1 MIMKKTILFLLLM
14 PLFLPAQ
21 TFKKNELDKIVQEA
35 FAQQKV
41 AGASVLIAQNGKII
55 LNKGYGF
62 AHLGFRVPATP
73 QTKYFI
79 VGANQIVLGAAIMQ
93 LVEKNTLSLDDE
105 ITKYLPG
112 FNVQGNKITIRH
124 LLTSTSG
131 LPDYHHL
138 GDPLTGQAYQPKAM
152 DEVIDVFE
160 NKPFTMKPGT
170 NHDWSISNFAVLV
183 SILQK
188 VTNQRYEVYI
198 RTNIITPLGLHET
211 EYLTQKKLI
220 PQFAQGYNFSDSS
233 FYPTTHSLLKYDL
246 STRLV
251 STTGDIYKLWEG
263 LKQGKAISRQ
273 SFMLMTS
280 REEAAKN
287 NSGNFGYMFGI
298 AKLENYNT
306 VSFGGSLDGYSSFSS
321 YYYPEKEITIIIFT
335 NTNGPTAR
343 FMGRQLARKMLG
355 LPPPPGSELPKKII
369 TDLPLTK
376 QEQLN
381 LAGTY
386 IVKRTV
392 TNSTSPLTYSMGKRT
407 MRVFTEIDQL
417 MLQQFGELPEP
428 LLKQADG
435 TFEVK
440 TGWQRM
446 IISFKNEN
454 NNIVMSIVQ
463 PNYIDS
469 GARIGNADVKTF
481 HGAAFE
487 NLK

>member
-1 MIMKKTILFLLLM
+1 MKKLILFLFLM
-14 PLFLPAQ
+14 PLFLQAQ

-79 VGANQIVLGAAIMQ
+79 VGANQIVLGTAIMQ
-93 LVEKNTLSLDDE
+93 LVDKGALSPDDE
-105 ITKYLPG
+105 ITKYLPD

-152 DEVIDVFE
+152 DEVIDLFE

-170 NHDWSISNFAVLV
+170 KHDWSISNAALLV

-188 VTNQRYEVYI
+188 VTNQRYEDYI
-198 RTNIITPLGLHET
+198 RTNIITPLGLQET
-211 EYLTQKKLI
+211 EYLIQKKVI
-220 PQFAQGYNFSDSS
+220 PQFAQGYNLSDST
-233 FYPTTHSLLKYDL
+233 FYPATHSLFKYDL

-251 STTGDIYKLWEG
+251 STTGDMYKLWEG
-263 LKQGKAISRQ
+263 LKQGKVISRQ
-273 SFMLMTS
+273 SFQLMTS

-287 NSGNFGYMFGI
+287 NSGNFGYMI
-298 AKLENYNT
+298 SIPKLENYNAM
-306 VSFGGSLDGYSSFSS
+306 SFGGSLDGYSTSS
-321 YYYPEKEITIIIFT
+321 SYYPEKDITLIILT

-343 FMGRQLARKMLG
+343 FMGRQIARKMLG

-392 TNSTSPLTYSMGKRT
+392 TNSSSPLTYNMEKRT